1 MSARKINKWLKL
13 IDKQK
18 LLSHDD
24 VIVLMMTT
32 PKVVIKLEMVFIIE
46 THEFKQLLKLSQ
58 ATKDA

>member
-13 IDKQK
+13 IDKQE

-32 PKVVIKLEMVFIIE
+32 PKVVIKLETVLIIE

-58 ATKDA
+58 AIKDA